1 MVATDVDTI
10 TPLVAR
16 VFRIESVT
24 LGDPKQNYVAR
35 YQGHLYD
42 EDTSLAYDRLAE
54 ALRPLEITPLFRTDK
69 GQQVV
74 LLMKGI
80 VRPRASNIWINVILF
95 VLTVFSV
102 LLAGTEF
109 AYNGPVSADAG
120 QMIINFL
127 THLGEG
133 VSFTVSLL
141 SILLCHE
148 FGHYLMA
155 RYHKTA
161 ATLPY
166 FIPFPFGAFGT
177 MGAVIVQKE
186 PHKNKRILLD
196 IGMAG
201 PLAGFIVAIPLLFLG
216 LSLSKLSPIDIPP
229 GGGIQL
235 EGNSVLYLLSKYLV
249 FHQLLPAPA
258 SYGGLSPLLYWLR
271 YFFTGMPTP
280 LGGQDV
286 FLHPVAWAAWIGLLV
301 TALNLIPAGQ
311 LDGGH
316 IVNGLFGQKRA
327 ILILPVILVAL
338 VLLGLVWQGWWLWA
352 VLIFFLGR
360 VYAEPLDQIT
370 PLDPKRKALAVLCLI
385 IFILV
390 FTPVPLRVI
399 SQVIGF

>member
-1 MVATDVDTI
+1 MVATDVNII

-42 EDTSLAYDRLAE
+42 EDSSAAYDQLAD
-54 ALRPLEITPLFRTDK
+54 ALRPHEITPLFRTEK
-69 GQQVV
+69 GGQAIV
-74 LLMKGI
+74 LIKGI
-80 VRPRASNIWINVILF
+80 VRPRPSNIWVNVILF
-95 VLTVFSV
+95 SLTLISV
-102 LLAGTEF
+102 LLAGTIY
-109 AYNGPVSADAG
+109 AYDGPVSADAG
-120 QMIINFL
+120 QMILNL
-127 THLGEG
+127 LSHLGQG
-133 VSFTVSLL
+133 ISFTVSLL
-141 SILLCHE
+141 AILLSHE

-155 RYHKTA
+155 RHHKTA

-166 FIPFPFGAFGT
+166 FIPFPFSPFGT

-186 PHKNKRILLD
+186 PHRNKRILLD

-201 PLAGFIVAIPLLFLG
+201 PLAGFLVAIPLLFIG
-216 LSLSKLSPIDIPP
+216 LSLSKVNPISLPP
-229 GGGIQL
+229 GSQIQF
-235 EGNSVLYLLSKYLV
+235 EGNSLLYLFSKYLV
-249 FHQLLPAPA
+249 FHQWLPAPA
-258 SYGGLSPLLYWLR
+258 NFGGLPPLLYWVR
-271 YFFTGMPTP
+271 YFITGMPTP
-280 LGGQDV
+280 IGGLDV
-286 FLHPVAWAAWIGLLV
+286 NPNPIAWAAWIGLLV

-316 IVNGLFGQKRA
+316 IVNALFGQKRA
-327 ILILPVILVAL
+327 ILLLPVILVGLA
-338 VLLGLVWQGWWLWA
+338 VLSLVWLGWLLWA

-390 FTPVPLRVI
+390 FTPVPLREIV
-399 SQVIGF
+399 GF

>member
-16 VFRIESVT
+16 VFRIELVT
-24 LGDPKQNYVAR
+24 LGDPKHNYVAR
-35 YQGHLYD
+35 YQGHLYN
-42 EDTSLAYDRLAE
+42 EDSSQAYDQLAE
-54 ALRPLEITPLFRTDK
+54 ALRPHEITPLFRTEK
-69 GQQVV
+69 GEQIV

-80 VRPRASNIWINVILF
+80 IRPRPSNPWVNIILF
-95 VLTVFSV
+95 VLTFFSV
-102 LLAGTEF
+102 LLTGTIY
-109 AYNGPVSADAG
+109 AYNGPISTDAG
-120 QMIINFL
+120 QIILNYL
-127 THLGEG
+127 THLGQG
-133 VSFTVSLL
+133 VSFTLSLL
-141 SILLCHE
+141 GILLCHE

-166 FIPFPFGAFGT
+166 FIPIPPPFTLFGT
-177 MGAVIVQKE
+177 MGAVIFQKE

-216 LSLSKLSPIDIPP
+216 LSLSKVSPISLPP
-229 GGGIQL
+229 GSAIQF
-235 EGNSVLYLLSKYLV
+235 EGNSLLYLLSKYLV
-249 FHQLLPAPA
+249 FGQWLPSPA
-258 SYGGLSPLLYWLR
+258 SYGGLPPLLYWLR
-271 YFFTGMPTP
+271 YFFTGLPTP

-286 FLHPVAWAAWIGLLV
+286 MLHPIAWAAWIGLLV
-301 TALNLIPAGQ
+301 TALNLMPAGQ

-327 ILILPVILVAL
+327 MLLLPVILVGL
-338 VLLGLVWQGWWLWA
+338 VLLTLVWFGWLLWA
-352 VLIFFLGR
+352 FLIFFLGR

-390 FTPVPLRVI
+390 FTPVPLR
-399 SQVIGF
+399 QLIGM

>member
-24 LGDPKQNYVAR
+24 LGDPKHNYLAR
-35 YQGHLYD
+35 YQGHLYN
-42 EDTSLAYDRLAE
+42 EDTSAAYDQLAE
-54 ALRPLEITPLFRTDK
+54 WLRPHEVTPIFRTDK

-74 LLMKGI
+74 MLLKGI
-80 VRPRASNIWINVILF
+80 IRPRPSNIWVNVILF
-95 VLTVFSV
+95 ILTLLSV
-102 LLAGTEF
+102 LLAGTLY

-120 QMIINFL
+120 QMVLNIL
-127 THLGEG
+127 THLGQG
-133 VSFTVSLL
+133 LSFTVSLL
-141 SILLCHE
+141 AILLSHE

-166 FIPFPFGAFGT
+166 FVPFPFSPFGT

-201 PLAGFIVAIPLLFLG
+201 PLAGFLVAIPLLILG
-216 LSLSKLSPIDIPP
+216 LSLSQVSVITLSP
-229 GGGIQL
+229 GSSIQF
-235 EGNSVLYLLSKYLV
+235 EGNSILYLLSKFFV
-249 FHQLLPAPA
+249 FHRWLPSPA
-258 SYGGLSPLLYWLR
+258 SYGGIPPLVYWLR
-271 YFFTGMPTP
+271 YFFTGTPTP

-286 FLHPVAWAAWIGLLV
+286 MLHPVAWAAWIGLLV

-327 ILILPVILVAL
+327 VLLLPVILVGLA
-338 VLLGLVWQGWWLWA
+338 LLGLVWVGWWLWA
-352 VLIFFLGR
+352 FLIFFLGR

-370 PLDPKRKALAVLCLI
+370 PLDPKRKALAVICLI

-390 FTPVPLRVI
+390 FTPVPLRQLFGI
-399 SQVIGF
+399 